1 MNAKALVISRVGS
14 SWLLSDSDGALCRSD
29 NRNVLSDL
37 LGFVRVRKEVPLEV
51 VKSRFSQSC
60 TFLR

>member
-1 MNAKALVISRVGS
+1 MNVKTMCISRVGS
-14 SWLLSDSDGALCRSD
+14 LWLLSDSQGAICNSD

-37 LGFVRVRKEVPLEV
+37 LGFVRVRKEVSLEDI
-51 VKSRFSQSC
+51 KSRFSASC